1 MVGEGMALFARGRSA
16 RPIVEALTRRLGP
29 GDVVVHEGP
38 LEDTGSLLLTVTR
51 PVHVVR
57 GLQSNL
63 AFGATFPEAR
73 DVFWSES
80 RLQEAWA
87 ARRRCFLVS
96 TIDPQHS
103 VERSLTPLHLVA
115 EGGGRWL
122 YSNRA
127 D

>member
-1 MVGEGMALFARGRSA
+1 MH
-16 RPIVEALTRRLGP
+16 
-29 GDVVVHEGP
+29 VVH
-38 LEDTGSLLLTVTR
+38 
-51 PVHVVR
+51 

-80 RLQEAWA
+80 RLQAAWA
-87 ARRRCFLVS
+87 ARGRCFLVS
-96 TIDPQHS
+96 TIDPGHS
-103 VERSLTPLHLVA
+103 VARSLTPLHVVA

-122 YSNRA
+122 YANRA